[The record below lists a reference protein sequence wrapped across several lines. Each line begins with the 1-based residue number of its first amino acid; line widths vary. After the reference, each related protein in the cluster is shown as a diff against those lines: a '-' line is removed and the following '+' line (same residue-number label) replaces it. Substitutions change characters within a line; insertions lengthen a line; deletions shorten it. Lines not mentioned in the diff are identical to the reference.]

1 LFVQPPG
8 DGVEMYVEFFQQHR
22 MPVLAVANARDALAA
37 APKAAVVVTGLRLQG
52 RTDGIGLIRQ
62 LRSDQQLRHLP
73 IIVLTACAW
82 QTDREGCQQAGCDVF
97 LSKPCLPEVL
107 LREVRRLLASRRG
120 NRRRAAAVRE
130 GQAARDSRMT
140 T

>member
-1 LFVQPPG
+1 LLVQPPG
-8 DGVEMYVEFFQQHR
+8 DGVDMYLEFFRQHR
-22 MPVLAVANARDALAA
+22 MPVLAVANAHDALAA
-37 APKAAVVVTGLRLQG
+37 APKAAVVVTGVRLRD

-62 LRSDQQLRHLP
+62 LRSDQQLKHIP

-82 QTDREGCQQAGCDVF
+82 QTDRESCQQAGCDVF
-97 LSKPCLPEVL
+97 LTKPCLPEVL
-107 LREVRRLLASRRG
+107 LREVRRLTRRG
-120 NRRRAAAVRE
+120 NSRRAAAVRE